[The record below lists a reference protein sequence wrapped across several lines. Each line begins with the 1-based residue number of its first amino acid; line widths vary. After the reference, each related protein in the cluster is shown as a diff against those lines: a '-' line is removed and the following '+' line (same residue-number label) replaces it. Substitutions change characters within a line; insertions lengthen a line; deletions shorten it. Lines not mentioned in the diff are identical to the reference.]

1 MAAESYIQAGAAH
14 YALSRFDEAVKMAE
28 RAVRLR
34 PDEGKHH
41 FYLAKYQARVGNG
54 VTAVE
59 HLEKSV
65 GLVPEMALAAVADFD
80 LNRSEGV
87 LDVLNRMDTRVMSA
101 LQSKLTVLQGWPQM
115 DVKAQE
121 VRDLLVAAEKALNDG
136 DFVQRALTL
145 RTANSCVERLPF
157 AGQLAELANLGVS
170 FNATLAESLL
180 RQDKREEVE
189 QLWVERSKE
198 LVVSNPKLAKLAAKS
213 EPTWLELIL
222 LVTAEEAQHFCK
234 PGSQRW
240 EVPVAGRMSCAI
252 GLDGTVCIGEYR
264 GRVLALAPASGKT
277 LWELAI
283 KAHLTFVAIGPGG
296 ALFVGTSGRSDSH
309 RHLEVFPK
317 LYALDVL
324 TGQELWDFEAGAL
337 EVTKA
342 VIGADGTV
350 YVGLAPSSYVQGS
363 DREQS
368 CVVAAFEGRSGAKRW
383 STPLP
388 FDLLNGM
395 AIGSAGTIYVNAS
408 RHRQGCKVFALDGRS
423 GASRWNV
430 EVKQASVVAGLALG
444 GDDTLYCIFSDWDS
458 TINCVITAHGFVAI
472 DGRDGREIWRF
483 NARREGG

>member
-1 MAAESYIQAGAAH
+1 
-14 YALSRFDEAVKMAE
+14 
-28 RAVRLR
+28 
-34 PDEGKHH
+34 
-41 FYLAKYQARVGNG
+41 
-54 VTAVE
+54 
-59 HLEKSV
+59 
-65 GLVPEMALAAVADFD
+65 
-80 LNRSEGV
+80 
-87 LDVLNRMDTRVMSA
+87 
-101 LQSKLTVLQGWPQM
+101 
-115 DVKAQE
+115 
-121 VRDLLVAAEKALNDG
+121 
-136 DFVQRALTL
+136 
-145 RTANSCVERLPF
+145 
-157 AGQLAELANLGVS
+157 
-170 FNATLAESLL
+170 
-180 RQDKREEVE
+180 
-189 QLWVERSKE
+189 LWVERSKE

-395 AIGSAGTIYVNAS
+395 AIGSAGTIYVSAS